1 MREFYELWFLLYERR
16 KEYLAGILEAVALK
30 HKIQARFILVKI
42 ENKITIEN
50 RKTLEMIATL
60 ENGGY
65 DSDPVKAWKE
75 SQKNIDL
82 DKEESDFEEE
92 TTKSGSDYVY
102 LLGMT
107 LWRLTREK
115 KEELLKKRDENI
127 KELEDLKSKT
137 PSDLWWADLETL
149 MQELDAV
156 EKKENSVTT
165 KVRFVFDASACV
177 KGTSSLNACLETV
190 LIRLIL
196 SPLYWIV
203 SANFLLQ

>member
-1 MREFYELWFLLYERR
+1 MYERR
-16 KEYLAGILEAVALK
+16 KEYLVGILEAVALK

-42 ENKITIEN
+42 ENKITIGN

-127 KELEDLKSKT
+127 KEL
-137 PSDLWWADLETL
+137 
-149 MQELDAV
+149 
-156 EKKENSVTT
+156 
-165 KVRFVFDASACV
+165 
-177 KGTSSLNACLETV
+177 
-190 LIRLIL
+190 
-196 SPLYWIV
+196 
-203 SANFLLQ
+203 